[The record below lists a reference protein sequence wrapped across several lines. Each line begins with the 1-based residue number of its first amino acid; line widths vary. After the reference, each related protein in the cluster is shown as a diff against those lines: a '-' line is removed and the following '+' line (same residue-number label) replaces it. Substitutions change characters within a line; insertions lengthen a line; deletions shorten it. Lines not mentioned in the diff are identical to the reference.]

1 MSYGTETFVP
11 QEGTFADKASA
22 DARGQF
28 IVKTYMHL
36 FGAILAFVV
45 LEAALLAS
53 PLGQTMVETL
63 LMGGQMG
70 WLLVLGAFMGVSML
84 ANHWAHS
91 GASVSTQYMGL
102 GLYVVAEAV
111 IFLPLMYMA
120 TNFGPE
126 GVVASAAIVTLVTF
140 TGLTAIVFITR
151 KNFSFLGPIL
161 GVVGLGA
168 IGLII
173 CSALF
178 GFNLGIVFVVAMI
191 VMAAG
196 YILYTTSNI
205 IHTYCIGQHV
215 AASLAL
221 FAAVA
226 LLFWYVLQLFMHR
239 D

>member
-1 MSYGTETFVP
+1 MSYGTETFMP

-28 IVKTYMHL
+28 IVKTYTHL
-36 FGAILAFVV
+36 FGAILAFIAI
-45 LEAALLAS
+45 EAALLAS
-53 PLGQTMVETL
+53 PLAEM
-63 LMGGQMG
+63 MMQMLAVSRFS
-70 WLLVLGAFMGVSML
+70 WFLVLGAFMGVSIL
-84 ANHWAHS
+84 ANKWAHS
-91 GASVSTQYMGL
+91 DASVGKQYMGL
-102 GLYVVAEAV
+102 GLYVFFEAV

-120 TNFGPE
+120 IQFGPE
-126 GVVASAAIVTLVTF
+126 GVIASAAIVTLVTF
-140 TGLTAIVFITR
+140 SGLTAIVFITR

-161 GVVGLGA
+161 GVAMLGA
-168 IGLII
+168 FGLMI

-178 GFNLGIVFVVAMI
+178 GFSLGIVFVVALI
-191 VMAAG
+191 VVAAG
-196 YILYTTSNI
+196 VILYTTSNI

-226 LLFWYVLQLFMHR
+226 LMFYYVLLLFMHR

>member
-28 IVKTYMHL
+28 IVKTYTHL
-36 FGAILAFVV
+36 FGAILAFIAI
-45 LEAALLAS
+45 EAALLAS
-53 PLGQTMVETL
+53 PLAEM
-63 LMGGQMG
+63 MMQMLAASQLS
-70 WLLVLGAFMGVSML
+70 WLLVLGAFMGVSVI
-84 ANHWAHS
+84 ANKWAHS
-91 GASVSTQYMGL
+91 DASVGTQYMGL
-102 GLYVVAEAV
+102 GLYVFFEAV
-111 IFLPLMYMA
+111 IFLPMMYMA
-120 TNFGPE
+120 IQFGPE
-126 GVVASAAIVTLVTF
+126 GVIASAAIVTLVTF
-140 TGLTAIVFITR
+140 AGLTAIVFITR

-168 IGLII
+168 LGLIV

-178 GFNLGIVFVVAMI
+178 GFSLGIVFTVAMI

-205 IHTYCIGQHV
+205 LHTYRIGQHV

-226 LLFWYVLQLFMHR
+226 LLFWYVLRLFMSR